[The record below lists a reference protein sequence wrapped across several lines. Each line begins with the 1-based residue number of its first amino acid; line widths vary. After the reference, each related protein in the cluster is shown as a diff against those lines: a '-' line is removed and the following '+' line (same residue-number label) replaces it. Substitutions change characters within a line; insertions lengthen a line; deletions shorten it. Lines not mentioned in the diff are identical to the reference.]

1 MILTFPDKTSKEFP
15 DGITAAEVAAS
26 IGPGLKKAALAAE
39 VDGQLVD
46 LNYPIKKNSAVR
58 IITYKDDEGKEIFWH
73 SSAHIMASA
82 ILRLYP
88 EAKLAIGPAIPDD
101 FQARFYYD
109 IDLDQKLT
117 DKDLEAIEKEM
128 AKIVAE
134 DIPFKHLEKSK
145 QDAVKYITDNDPDDI
160 YKLEMAEEFEEDS
173 ISFYSHGDFT
183 DMCRGP
189 HIPST
194 GKVKAF
200 KLLSVAGAY
209 WRGDES
215 NKMLQRIYGI
225 SFPDKK
231 MLKGHLERLEL
242 AKQRD
247 HRVIGRALDLF
258 SITDEVGPG
267 LVLWHPK
274 GALIRNL
281 IEDFWREEHQK
292 NGYDIV
298 FTPHIARL
306 DLWQTSGHL
315 NFYKDSMYDP
325 MDIEGQ
331 KYQLKP
337 MNCPFHIAI
346 YNSRKRSY
354 RDLPF
359 RWAELGTVYRFERS
373 GVLQGLFRVRG
384 FTQDDAHV
392 FCRDDQLEDELLNLL
407 DFNLFFLKTFGFTEY
422 ETYLSTRPE
431 KYVGSLDSWEKAT
444 DALKQALEKKGL
456 AYKIDPGEGVFYGPK
471 IDVKIKDVL
480 GRSWQCTTIQVDF
493 NLPNQFNI
501 TYTGE
506 DGADHR
512 TVTIHR
518 ALLGSMER
526 FFGVLI
532 EHYGGDFP
540 LWLAPVQV
548 KVLPVVDEVND
559 YAKEVAEFF
568 RSSAVR
574 AEVDLRSQKI
584 GYKIREAESLKIP
597 YMLIVGKKEFSEGNV
612 SVRRHK
618 IGDVGSA
625 EPKSVLAEILQKIK
639 TKSLNQEV
647 F

>member
-1 MILTFPDKTSKEFP
+1 MILTFPDKTLKEFP
-15 DGITAAEVAAS
+15 DGVTAAEVAAS

-39 VDGQLVD
+39 VDGHLVD
-46 LNYPIKKNSAVR
+46 LEYPIKKNSSVR
-58 IITYKDDEGKEIFWH
+58 IITYNDDEGKEIFWH

-109 IDLDQKLT
+109 IDLDHRLT
-117 DKDLEAIEKEM
+117 DKDLESIEKEM

-134 DIPFKHLEKSK
+134 DMPFIHLEKSK
-145 QDAVKYITDNDPDDI
+145 QDAVKYITDNDPADI

-173 ISFYSHGDFT
+173 ISFYSHGSFT

-215 NKMLQRIYGI
+215 NKMLQRIYGV

-231 MLKGHLERLEL
+231 MLKEHLERLES

-306 DLWQTSGHL
+306 DLWRTSGHL
-315 NFYKDSMYDP
+315 DFYKDSMYNP
-325 MDIEGQ
+325 LDIEGQ

-392 FCRDDQLEDELLNLL
+392 FCRDDQLEDELLKLL
-407 DFNLFFLKTFGFTEY
+407 DFNLFFLRTFGFTEY
-422 ETYLSTRPE
+422 ETYLSTRPD
-431 KYVGSLDSWEKAT
+431 KCVGTLESWEKAT
-444 DALKQALEKKGL
+444 NALKRALEKKKL
-456 AYKIDPGEGVFYGPK
+456 EYKVDPGEGVFYGPK

-493 NLPNQFNI
+493 NLPDQFNI

-506 DGADHR
+506 DGADHQA
-512 TVTIHR
+512 VTIHR

-559 YAKEVAEFF
+559 YAKEVGEFF
-568 RSSAVR
+568 KSSAVR
-574 AEVDLRSQKI
+574 VEVDMRSQKI

-597 YMLIVGKKEFSEGNV
+597 YMLIVGKKEFSEGSV

-618 IGDVGSA
+618 IGDVGLA
-625 EPKSVLAEILQKIK
+625 DPKSVLAEILQKIK
-639 TKSLNQEV
+639 TKSLN
-647 F
+647 

>member
-1 MILTFPDKTSKEFP
+1 MKLTLPDNTVKEFP
-15 DGITAAEVAAS
+15 EGTTAAEIAAN

-39 VDGQLVD
+39 VDGCLVD
-46 LNYPIKKNSAVR
+46 LDYPIEADSRVS
-58 IITYKDDEGKEIFWH
+58 IITYDNDAGKEIFWH

-88 EAKLAIGPAIPDD
+88 EAKLAIGPAVPDD
-101 FQARFYYD
+101 FSARFYYD
-109 IDLDQKLT
+109 IDLPQKLT
-117 DKDLEAIEKEM
+117 DKDLETIEKEI

-134 DIPFKHLEKSK
+134 NLPFKRQELPK
-145 QDAVKYITDNDPDDI
+145 QEAVRYIADNDSGDI
-160 YKLEMAEEFEEDS
+160 YKLEMAEESEDEN
-173 ISFYSHGDFT
+173 ISFYTHGDFS

-200 KLLSVAGAY
+200 KLLSIAGAY
-209 WRGDES
+209 WRGDEK
-215 NKMLQRIYGI
+215 NKMLQRIYGV
-225 SFPDKK
+225 SFPSKK
-231 MLKGHLERLEL
+231 SLTEHLERLEM

-247 HRVIGRALDLF
+247 HRHLGKMLDLF
-258 SITDEVGPG
+258 SIVDEIGPG

-274 GALIRNL
+274 GALIRNI
-281 IEDFWREEHQK
+281 IEDFWRKAHLD
-292 NGYDIV
+292 NGYEIV
-298 FTPHIARL
+298 FTPHIAKL
-306 DLWQTSGHL
+306 DLWRTSGHL
-315 NFYKDSMYDP
+315 DFYKDSMFDP

-331 KYQLKP
+331 QYQLRP
-337 MNCPFHIAI
+337 MNCPFHIFI
-346 YNSRKRSY
+346 YKNRKRSY

-373 GVLQGLFRVRG
+373 GVLHGLPRVRG

-392 FCRDDQLEDELLNLL
+392 FCRDDQLETELVNLL
-407 DFNLFFLKTFGFTEY
+407 DFNLFILKTFGFTEY

-431 KYVGSLDSWEKAT
+431 KYVGTLENWDKAT
-444 DALKQALEKKGL
+444 EALKKALEKKGL
-456 AYKIDPGEGVFYGPK
+456 DYKIDPGEGVFYGPK

-493 NLPNQFNI
+493 NLPERFNM

-506 DGADHR
+506 DGAEHQ
-512 TVTIHR
+512 TVMVHR
-518 ALLGSMER
+518 ALLGSIER

-559 YAKEVAEFF
+559 YANEIAEFF
-568 RSSAVR
+568 KSAGVR
-574 AEVDLRSQKI
+574 VEVDLRSQKI
-584 GYKIREAESLKIP
+584 GFKIREAENLKIP
-597 YMLIVGKKEFSEGNV
+597 YMLIVGKKEAAEGKV

-618 IGDVGSA
+618 MGDIGSSD
-625 EPKSVLAEILQKIK
+625 PKNVMAEILQKIK
-639 TKSLNQEV
+639 TKIIK
-647 F
+647 

>member
-1 MILTFPDKTSKEFP
+1 
-15 DGITAAEVAAS
+15 
-26 IGPGLKKAALAAE
+26 
-39 VDGQLVD
+39 
-46 LNYPIKKNSAVR
+46 
-58 IITYKDDEGKEIFWH
+58 
-73 SSAHIMASA
+73 
-82 ILRLYP
+82 
-88 EAKLAIGPAIPDD
+88 
-101 FQARFYYD
+101 
-109 IDLDQKLT
+109 
-117 DKDLEAIEKEM
+117 
-128 AKIVAE
+128 
-134 DIPFKHLEKSK
+134 
-145 QDAVKYITDNDPDDI
+145 
-160 YKLEMAEEFEEDS
+160 
-173 ISFYSHGDFT
+173 
-183 DMCRGP
+183 
-189 HIPST
+189 
-194 GKVKAF
+194 
-200 KLLSVAGAY
+200 
-209 WRGDES
+209 
-215 NKMLQRIYGI
+215 
-225 SFPDKK
+225 
-231 MLKGHLERLEL
+231 
-242 AKQRD
+242 
-247 HRVIGRALDLF
+247 LF

-331 KYQLKP
+331 KYQL
-337 MNCPFHIAI
+337 
-346 YNSRKRSY
+346 RKRSY

-506 DGADHR
+506 DGADHQ
-512 TVTIHR
+512 TATIHR